1 MEKKLYSLTS
11 PQKSIWL
18 TEQYYPNS
26 NINNVCGVMS
36 IFQAIDFDAL
46 KKAINL
52 FVESNDIFRSKYI
65 LDNDELKW
73 YVDDYSVFDMPVVEV
88 GSKSDLDNLAKREVS
103 TAFNFFDNYPY
114 YNYIV
119 YLLNLYILYIAVY
132 N

>member
-1 MEKKLYSLTS
+1 MGKKLYSLTR

-65 LDNDELKW
+65 LDND
-73 YVDDYSVFDMPVVEV
+73 
-88 GSKSDLDNLAKREVS
+88 
-103 TAFNFFDNYPY
+103 
-114 YNYIV
+114 
-119 YLLNLYILYIAVY
+119 
-132 N
+132 

>member
-1 MEKKLYSLTS
+1 MGKKLYSLTR

-52 FVESNDIFRSKYI
+52 FVESNDFDQNIFLI
-65 LDNDELKW
+65 MMN
-73 YVDDYSVFDMPVVEV
+73 
-88 GSKSDLDNLAKREVS
+88 
-103 TAFNFFDNYPY
+103 
-114 YNYIV
+114 
-119 YLLNLYILYIAVY
+119 
-132 N
+132 